1 MCVRVH
7 RIPVSFTDCSLQYA
21 ILAKVATVAT
31 TLVVRHL
38 SFSHP
43 GATEPLFD
51 DVDCS
56 LPAGWTALLGDNGC
70 GKTTLARIVCGLL
83 TPTCGS
89 VSPAPSTVV
98 SAYCEQECTREPAN
112 LEEFRDD
119 WSAPSVALRDTLGIG
134 DDWPYRFATLSGG
147 ERKRLQV
154 ACALFANPDVLVLD
168 EPTNHVDTA
177 TREAIAHAMRACNS
191 IGVLVSHD
199 VELIDVTCAQCIM
212 FERRHVRGRN
222 RTVLERYAGGYTKAQ
237 QTRALRRAE
246 VADQLEAAQ
255 HAQQSIAQAQE
266 RRRAMMDAATARKHG
281 GWKIDRLDHDARN
294 THKWN
299 EKQADKASAAAYRAL
314 GSRLAAAQ
322 RAVESIATDAKR
334 YDGAIAVD
342 IEPSARR
349 EPAHV
354 DAGVLR
360 FDGGAPADS
369 GDAVSEL
376 VVDGWHWHTQAIPDA
391 QTGGAGAGIRVPRL
405 SVGPRDH
412 IGIDGANGTGKST
425 VVRALLASLDTELPA
440 LVINQIPSEDEQTR
454 LLTQLQ
460 GLSNAE
466 RPRVL
471 SAYAQL
477 NADPDRLMAGE
488 PLSPGQAQKLALCLG
503 LLRKPQLIVLDEP
516 TNHLDLHSKQALA
529 RFLHTYPGALVVVSH
544 DRWFLD
550 EACGC
555 AV

>member
-1 MCVRVH
+1 M
-7 RIPVSFTDCSLQYA
+7 
-21 ILAKVATVAT
+21 
-31 TLVVRHL
+31 
-38 SFSHP
+38 
-43 GATEPLFD
+43 
-51 DVDCS
+51 
-56 LPAGWTALLGDNGC
+56 
-70 GKTTLARIVCGLL
+70 
-83 TPTCGS
+83 
-89 VSPAPSTVV
+89 
-98 SAYCEQECTREPAN
+98 
-112 LEEFRDD
+112 
-119 WSAPSVALRDTLGIG
+119 
-134 DDWPYRFATLSGG
+134 
-147 ERKRLQV
+147 
-154 ACALFANPDVLVLD
+154 
-168 EPTNHVDTA
+168 
-177 TREAIAHAMRACNS
+177 
-191 IGVLVSHD
+191 
-199 VELIDVTCAQCIM
+199 
-212 FERRHVRGRN
+212 
-222 RTVLERYAGGYTKAQ
+222 
-237 QTRALRRAE
+237 
-246 VADQLEAAQ
+246 
-255 HAQQSIAQAQE
+255 
-266 RRRAMMDAATARKHG
+266 
-281 GWKIDRLDHDARN
+281 
-294 THKWN
+294 
-299 EKQADKASAAAYRAL
+299 
-314 GSRLAAAQ
+314 
-322 RAVESIATDAKR
+322 
-334 YDGAIAVD
+334 
-342 IEPSARR
+342 
-349 EPAHV
+349 

-360 FDGGAPADS
+360 FDGGAPAGS

-391 QTGGAGAGIRVPRL
+391 QTDGADAGIRVPRL

-412 IGIDGANGTGKST
+412 IGLDGANGTGKST
-425 VVRALLASLDTELPA
+425 VIRALLASLDTELPA

>member
-1 MCVRVH
+1 M
-7 RIPVSFTDCSLQYA
+7 
-21 ILAKVATVAT
+21 AT

-43 GATEPLFD
+43 GAAEPLFD

-83 TPTCGS
+83 TPTRGS
-89 VSPAPSTVV
+89 VSPAPSTFV

-168 EPTNHVDTA
+168 EPTNHVDAA
-177 TREAIAHAMRACNS
+177 TREAIAHAMRAFDG

-199 VELIDVTCAQCIM
+199 VELIDATCAQCIM

-255 HAQQSIAQAQE
+255 HAQQTIAQAQE
-266 RRRAMMDAATARKHG
+266 RRRAMMDAAAARKHG

-314 GSRLAAAQ
+314 GSRLESAQ
-322 RAVESIATDAKR
+322 RTVESIATDAKR
-334 YDGAIAVD
+334 YDGAIVVD

-360 FDGGAPADS
+360 FDGGAPASS

-376 VVDGWHWHTQAIPDA
+376 VVDGRHWHTQAIPGA

-425 VVRALLASLDTELPA
+425 VIRALLASLDTELPA
-440 LVINQIPSEDEQTR
+440 LVINQIPGEDEQTR

-460 GLSNAE
+460 GLGNAE

-488 PLSPGQAQKLALCLG
+488 PLSPPGRRRSSHCAWDCYANPSSLCSMS
-503 LLRKPQLIVLDEP
+503 RRTTSTCTPSRRWRVFCTP
-516 TNHLDLHSKQALA
+516 TRVRS
-529 RFLHTYPGALVVVSH
+529 S
-544 DRWFLD
+544 W
-550 EACGC
+550 
-555 AV
+555 

>member
-1 MCVRVH
+1 MNQSARRVVRAAAFMCVRVH

-43 GATEPLFD
+43 GAAEPLFD

-83 TPTCGS
+83 T
-89 VSPAPSTVV
+89 
-98 SAYCEQECTREPAN
+98 
-112 LEEFRDD
+112 
-119 WSAPSVALRDTLGIG
+119 
-134 DDWPYRFATLSGG
+134 
-147 ERKRLQV
+147 
-154 ACALFANPDVLVLD
+154 
-168 EPTNHVDTA
+168 
-177 TREAIAHAMRACNS
+177 
-191 IGVLVSHD
+191 
-199 VELIDVTCAQCIM
+199 
-212 FERRHVRGRN
+212 
-222 RTVLERYAGGYTKAQ
+222 
-237 QTRALRRAE
+237 
-246 VADQLEAAQ
+246 
-255 HAQQSIAQAQE
+255 
-266 RRRAMMDAATARKHG
+266 
-281 GWKIDRLDHDARN
+281 
-294 THKWN
+294 
-299 EKQADKASAAAYRAL
+299 
-314 GSRLAAAQ
+314 
-322 RAVESIATDAKR
+322 
-334 YDGAIAVD
+334 
-342 IEPSARR
+342 
-349 EPAHV
+349 
-354 DAGVLR
+354 
-360 FDGGAPADS
+360 
-369 GDAVSEL
+369 
-376 VVDGWHWHTQAIPDA
+376 
-391 QTGGAGAGIRVPRL
+391 
-405 SVGPRDH
+405 
-412 IGIDGANGTGKST
+412 
-425 VVRALLASLDTELPA
+425 
-440 LVINQIPSEDEQTR
+440 
-454 LLTQLQ
+454 QLQ
-460 GLSNAE
+460 GLGNAE

>member
-1 MCVRVH
+1 
-7 RIPVSFTDCSLQYA
+7 
-21 ILAKVATVAT
+21 
-31 TLVVRHL
+31 
-38 SFSHP
+38 
-43 GATEPLFD
+43 
-51 DVDCS
+51 
-56 LPAGWTALLGDNGC
+56 
-70 GKTTLARIVCGLL
+70 
-83 TPTCGS
+83 
-89 VSPAPSTVV
+89 
-98 SAYCEQECTREPAN
+98 
-112 LEEFRDD
+112 
-119 WSAPSVALRDTLGIG
+119 
-134 DDWPYRFATLSGG
+134 
-147 ERKRLQV
+147 
-154 ACALFANPDVLVLD
+154 
-168 EPTNHVDTA
+168 
-177 TREAIAHAMRACNS
+177 
-191 IGVLVSHD
+191 
-199 VELIDVTCAQCIM
+199 M
-212 FERRHVRGRN
+212 FERRHVRGHN
-222 RTVLERYAGGYTKAQ
+222 RTVLERYAGAYTKAQ

-334 YDGAIAVD
+334 YDGAIVVD

-440 LVINQIPSEDEQTR
+440 LVINQIPGEDEQTR

-488 PLSPGQAQKLALCLG
+488 PLSPGRAQKLALCLG